1 MSDDFFFYMFLIK
14 PLINQLIVRLIVRLI
29 DKKNPISLSINCCPC
44 LNTIN
49 DDISC

>member
-1 MSDDFFFYMFLIK
+1 MSDFFFYMFLIK

-29 DKKNPISLSINCCPC
+29 DKKNPISLSINCCRC
-44 LNTIN
+44 LKTIN